1 MSLFSKKFKDERRK
15 LINIP
20 KKSKPKTSNL
30 LKQIAADMRFA
41 GSDRTGGGLG
51 GMISRVKDKVPLA
64 PVFAG
69 MPKTKMVGEPVM
81 FPQPIPRVPIEENIS
96 EISGPKFAMSD
107 AEIEMM
113 EPRMA
118 MANGDA
124 ANITDFLNASPQMRL
139 SGIQARLGELQR
151 EFDDAQI
158 NGDSARATMLN
169 EQINQTIKELVEV
182 EAMIGDMQR
191 QADMKMADGGEA
203 ESTFPDLSGDG
214 KTTFK
219 DVLIGRGV
227 KLAEGD
233 EVSMM
238 MMEMEEPAGEAEDVM
253 AEVADV
259 APAAQALDQYV
270 NMVVEMIQA
279 GASEAEIIQMLVE
292 AGLDEADINA
302 VFQAVLEAMQGPSI
316 DSELAALG

>member
-1 MSLFSKKFKDERRK
+1 M
-15 LINIP
+15 
-20 KKSKPKTSNL
+20 
-30 LKQIAADMRFA
+30 A
-41 GSDRTGGGLG
+41 G
-51 GMISRVKDKVPLA
+51 
-64 PVFAG
+64 
-69 MPKTKMVGEPVM
+69 
-81 FPQPIPRVPIEENIS
+81 
-96 EISGPKFAMSD
+96 
-107 AEIEMM
+107 
-113 EPRMA
+113 
-118 MANGDA
+118 
-124 ANITDFLNASPQMRL
+124 ITDFLNASPQMRL
-139 SGIQARLGELQR
+139 SGIDARLGELQR
-151 EFDDAQI
+151 EFDQAQM
-158 NGDSARATMLN
+158 NGDIARQTMLN
-169 EQINQTIKELVEV
+169 EQINETIKERVNV
-182 EAMIGDMQR
+182 MGMIGDMQR
-191 QADMKMADGGEA
+191 QADNMDGRIERMIEAGRGTAMADGGEA

-279 GASEAEIIQMLVE
+279 GASEAEVIKMLQE

-302 VFQAVLEAMQGPSI
+302 VFQAVLEMAQGPSI

>member
-1 MSLFSKKFKDERRK
+1 M
-15 LINIP
+15 
-20 KKSKPKTSNL
+20 
-30 LKQIAADMRFA
+30 A
-41 GSDRTGGGLG
+41 G
-51 GMISRVKDKVPLA
+51 
-64 PVFAG
+64 
-69 MPKTKMVGEPVM
+69 
-81 FPQPIPRVPIEENIS
+81 
-96 EISGPKFAMSD
+96 
-107 AEIEMM
+107 
-113 EPRMA
+113 
-118 MANGDA
+118 
-124 ANITDFLNASPQMRL
+124 ITDFLNASPQMRL
-139 SGIQARLGELQR
+139 SGIDARLGELQR
-151 EFDDAQI
+151 EFDQAQI
-158 NGDSARATMLN
+158 NGDIARQTMLN
-169 EQINQTIKELVEV
+169 EQINETIKERVNV
-182 EAMIGDMQR
+182 MGMIGDMQR
-191 QADMKMADGGEA
+191 QADIKMADGGEA

-279 GASEAEIIQMLVE
+279 GASEAEVIQMLQE

-302 VFQAVLEAMQGPSI
+302 VFQAVLEMAQGPSI